1 MKLGCQGLSSTLS
14 RSFVLFAA
22 VALAQDPVPLDP
34 EHYIVEL
41 ENARVRVLRVHYGPG
56 EGSPMHEHPAGV
68 GITLTATKSRF
79 QMADGSTREGGMR
92 PAGTVFWREP
102 VRHANRNLMNETAEM
117 IEMDVKGLPDRRA
130 VPRDIAPN
138 GSAATAL
145 ENDFVRVLRTPVPAG
160 GKSEARKR
168 SESVYVAMN
177 DQRLRLAPLDG
188 KTEERTMRKGQALW
202 IPAGMIAVENTG
214 SSTAEGFIIEL
225 KPVQK

>member
-1 MKLGCQGLSSTLS
+1 MKFDCPGLSSTLS

-56 EGSPMHEHPAGV
+56 EGSPMHEHPAGI

-117 IEMDVKGLPDRRA
+117 IEMDIKGLPERRA
-130 VPRDIAPN
+130 VPIANSPN
-138 GSAATAL
+138 TATAL
-145 ENDFVRVLRTPVPAG
+145 ENEFVRVLRTPVPAG

-177 DQRLRLAPLDG
+177 DQRLRLAPLDS

-214 SSTAEGFIIEL
+214 SSAAEGFIIEL